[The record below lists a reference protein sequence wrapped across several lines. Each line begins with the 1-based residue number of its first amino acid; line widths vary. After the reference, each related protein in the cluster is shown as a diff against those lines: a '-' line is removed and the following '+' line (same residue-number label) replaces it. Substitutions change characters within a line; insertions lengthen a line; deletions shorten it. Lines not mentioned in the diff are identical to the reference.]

1 MMSEIC
7 LDTVYI
13 IFLGHFD
20 AVLVFVLFKFMG
32 DAWGMYFDAA
42 HHVICFHFVFAFFV
56 ISGVFAR
63 KVCFF
68 VIFIVLPSFVLAF
81 FVTVIAEE

>member
-7 LDTVYI
+7 LDTVSI
-13 IFLGHFD
+13 IFLCHFD
-20 AVLVFVLFKFMG
+20 AVLVFVFFIFNG
-32 DAWGMYFDAA
+32 DAWGMYLDAV
-42 HHVICFHFVFAFFV
+42 HHVICFQFVFAFFV

-68 VIFIVLPSFVLAF
+68 VIFVVLPSFVLAF